1 MAKGFLLN
9 KKEAGNLSRR
19 SLPVCYPQGL
29 HLADLTAKHKAS
41 A

>member
-1 MAKGFLLN
+1 MAKVFLLN